1 MVPVPGY
8 IQLDQIMRHKFFRRG
23 IVAMLMALLSGEL
36 FGILAYDDEEL
47 RNRVGLSGTL
57 TSSYTYSLDVTY
69 HYMLSEYLGVG
80 GAFGWWKNYY
90 EEGRAHGNHW
100 TVDGDDTQPRNPY
113 LRPSVVLKTPG
124 LEYRGARWSLFA
136 EPGVMLNI
144 PYRRVCIALT
154 PHWPHEDYTY
164 VSTNRGQWFAAEV
177 RAGVNV
183 DIELCSISFGYILSN
198 LDIYS
203 QYRHLSYDG
212 ISFRDFYPVKPLMQ
226 GAFLSVAFNF

>member
-1 MVPVPGY
+1 MINEY
-8 IQLDQIMRHKFFRRG
+8 CWRG
-23 IVAMLMALLSGEL
+23 IGALLMALMSGGLFALSANEDA
-36 FGILAYDDEEL
+36 I
-47 RNRVGLSGTL
+47 RNRVGFSGTL

-69 HYMLSEYLGVG
+69 HYMLSDYIGVC
-80 GAFGWWKNYY
+80 GALGWWKNYY

-100 TVDGDDTQPRNPY
+100 TVDDDDLRPSNVY
-113 LRPSVVLKTPG
+113 LRPSMVLKPPG
-124 LEYRGARWSLFA
+124 LTYKAARWALFA

-144 PYRRVCIALT
+144 PYKRVCVALT
-154 PHWPHEDYTY
+154 PHWPHTDYAY
-164 VSTNRGQWFAAEV
+164 VSTSRGQWFAAEV

-212 ISFRDFYPVKPLMQ
+212 ISFRDFYPVKPCMQ